1 MNAWVGI
8 TRGEPTACRIGRIGD
23 RRPAT
28 GDRRPATGDRRPATG
43 DRRPATGDRHT
54 RACQPPT
61 ANRQPP
67 TANRRPPTADRGQPP
82 PAGTATKKKKA
93 PRRFDQLFIS
103 RFCRPTLM
111 MSPTAM
117 PSVVS
122 AVPP

>member
-1 MNAWVGI
+1 MLPPNACAMTSAI
-8 TRGEPTACRIGRIGD
+8 RDTCD
-23 RRPAT
+23 PA
-28 GDRRPATGDRRPATG
+28 
-43 DRRPATGDRHT
+43 
-54 RACQPPT
+54 T
-61 ANRQPP
+61 ANRQP
-67 TANRRPPTADRGQPP
+67 TTDNRGRPP

>member
-43 DRRPATGDRHT
+43 DRRPATGDRRPATGDRHT

-61 ANRQPP
+61 ANRQPWP
-67 TANRRPPTADRGQPP
+67 APARRHRHEKSG
-82 PAGTATKKKKA
+82 A

>member
-1 MNAWVGI
+1 MPDPAYSGP
-8 TRGEPTACRIGRIGD
+8 PTANR
-23 RRPAT
+23 
-28 GDRRPATGDRRPATG
+28 
-43 DRRPATGDRHT
+43 
-54 RACQPPT
+54 QPPT

-67 TANRRPPTADRGQPP
+67 TANRQPPTA
-82 PAGTATKKKKA
+82 PARRHRHEKSGA